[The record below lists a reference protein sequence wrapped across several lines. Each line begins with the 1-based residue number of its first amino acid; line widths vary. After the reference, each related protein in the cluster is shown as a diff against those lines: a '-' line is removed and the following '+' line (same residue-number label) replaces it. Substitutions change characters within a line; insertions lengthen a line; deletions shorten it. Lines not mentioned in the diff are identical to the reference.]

1 MKKILLF
8 LSLITSMNVLAN
20 DVVIKTNSKVIK
32 ELKADTAQMSFRIR
46 TEANSKEK
54 SQNENKIRIN
64 NFFDQLKSEGIKY
77 DSLITDNYR
86 YYKTTKYV
94 KNNNGSKLYNTNLS
108 LSIKTNSTTL
118 ASILEVIDKIG
129 GIEYKINK
137 GLLTLNIKNESE
149 SKEKNLDYIYKKV
162 EELVSN
168 TKKDFY
174 FDNILNSEDYSS
186 KEEDVYNIESTIS
199 FKLRDLKRISEV
211 IEIAEKN
218 KIELMGNIDYSVS
231 NLKNEYLKMYKES
244 YDKAKSKN
252 FNLLE
257 KGYKLKEVKNI
268 SEDRYIVDSL
278 NRKINISNNDDE
290 YIVDSY
296 ASPRAMKMVSLA
308 SSSVDEN
315 SHKNLIDIP
324 SVNLENSLN
333 IDFVVTDD
341 KFDDYENKAKI
352 YADVNKMTKVD
363 LVEISFDINTNS
375 LESYEVAGKE
385 NYKVL
390 DKIKSVLN
398 DSGIGIDKFETEE
411 YKTQK
416 DLSYKNIVK
425 ILGNV
430 KNEANILVEINGVDT
445 KNYRQFIEI
454 LDKNNVELVKME
466 QKLFISI
473 KSIDENVKVA
483 YDDAIKKV
491 NNLKSELHKIHI
503 NSNVNE
509 YTNRKIENKKNESV
523 KEEKYKVK
531 HSIKLST
538 SDVKNISF
546 LISLLSEV
554 GVKVNG
560 INYKIKNIDKYEKEI
575 YNDLLKD
582 IESKKEALNKLG
594 DFKVVNISSLE
605 ELEKD
610 FNESIY
616 RNIYINP
623 RNKMNLNR
631 NNRDIID
638 TALKNLENIK
648 IPPYN
653 MEMRYEVV
661 FNIK

>member
-46 TEANSKEK
+46 TEDNSKEK

-149 SKEKNLDYIYKKV
+149 SKEKNLEYIYRKV

-186 KEEDVYNIESTIS
+186 KEEDMYNIESTIS

-352 YADVNKMTKVD
+352 YADVNKTTKVD
-363 LVEISFDINTNS
+363 LAEISFDINTNS

-623 RNKMNLNR
+623 RNKINLNR

-638 TALKNLENIK
+638 AALKNLENIK

>member
-149 SKEKNLDYIYKKV
+149 SKEKNLNYIYKKV

-268 SEDRYIVDSL
+268 SEDRYVVDSL

-333 IDFVVTDD
+333 IDFVVTDG

-352 YADVNKMTKVD
+352 YADVNKTTKVD
-363 LVEISFDINTNS
+363 LAEISFDINTNS

-398 DSGIGIDKFETEE
+398 DSGIGVDKFETEE

-416 DLSYKNIVK
+416 DLSYKNVVK

-430 KNEANILVEINGVDT
+430 KNEANILLEINGVDT
-445 KNYRQFIEI
+445 KNYRQFIGI

-491 NNLKSELHKIHI
+491 NNLKSELHKINI

-509 YTNRKIENKKNESV
+509 YTNRKIENKKNESI

-631 NNRDIID
+631 NNRYNID
-638 TALKNLENIK
+638 AAVKNLENIK

>member
-94 KNNNGSKLYNTNLS
+94 KNNNGSKVYNTNLS

-186 KEEDVYNIESTIS
+186 KEEDMYNIESTIS

-218 KIELMGNIDYSVS
+218 KIELIGNIDYSVS

-296 ASPRAMKMVSLA
+296 ATPRAMKMVSL
-308 SSSVDEN
+308 SSSIDVN

-333 IDFVVTDD
+333 IDFVVTDG
-341 KFDDYENKAKI
+341 KFDNYENKAKI
-352 YADVNKMTKVD
+352 YADVNKTTKVD
-363 LVEISFDINTNS
+363 LAEISFDINTNS

-398 DSGIGIDKFETEE
+398 DSGIGVDKFETEE

-416 DLSYKNIVK
+416 DLSYKNVVK

-430 KNEANILVEINGVDT
+430 KNEANILLEINGVDT

-454 LDKNNVELVKME
+454 LEKNNVELVKME

-491 NNLKSELHKIHI
+491 NNLKSELNKIHI

-560 INYKIKNIDKYEKEI
+560 INYKLKNIDKYEKEI

-582 IESKKEALNKLG
+582 IESKKEALDKLG

-623 RNKMNLNR
+623 RNNINLNR

-653 MEMRYEVV
+653 MEMRYEVI

>member
-149 SKEKNLDYIYKKV
+149 SKEKNLNYIYKKV

-352 YADVNKMTKVD
+352 YADVNKTTKVD
-363 LVEISFDINTNS
+363 LAEISFDINTNS

>member
-149 SKEKNLDYIYKKV
+149 SKEKNLEYIYRKV

-296 ASPRAMKMVSLA
+296 ATPRAMKMVSLA

-352 YADVNKMTKVD
+352 YADVNKTTKVD
-363 LVEISFDINTNS
+363 LAEISFDINTNS

-398 DSGIGIDKFETEE
+398 DSGIGVDKFETEE

-416 DLSYKNIVK
+416 DLSYKNVVK

-509 YTNRKIENKKNESV
+509 YTNRKIENKKNESI

>member
-149 SKEKNLDYIYKKV
+149 SKEKNLNYIYIKV

-315 SHKNLIDIP
+315 SHKHLIDIP

-333 IDFVVTDD
+333 IDFVVTDG

-352 YADVNKMTKVD
+352 YADVNKTTKVD
-363 LVEISFDINTNS
+363 LAEISFDINTNS

-638 TALKNLENIK
+638 AALKNLENIK

>member
-32 ELKADTAQMSFRIR
+32 ELKADTAQITFRIR

-186 KEEDVYNIESTIS
+186 KEEEVYNIESTIL

-278 NRKINISNNDDE
+278 NKKINISNNDDE

-333 IDFVVTDD
+333 IDFVVTDG

-352 YADVNKMTKVD
+352 YADVNKTTKVD
-363 LVEISFDINTNS
+363 LAEISFDINTNS

-623 RNKMNLNR
+623 RNKINLNR

-638 TALKNLENIK
+638 AALKNLENIK

>member
-54 SQNENKIRIN
+54 SQNENKIKIN

-149 SKEKNLDYIYKKV
+149 SKEKNLNYIYKKV

-268 SEDRYIVDSL
+268 SEDRYVVDSL

-333 IDFVVTDD
+333 IDFVVTDG

-363 LVEISFDINTNS
+363 LAEISFDINTNS
-375 LESYEVAGKE
+375 LENYEVAGKE

-416 DLSYKNIVK
+416 DLSYKNVVK

-454 LDKNNVELVKME
+454 LEKNNVELVNME

-491 NNLKSELHKIHI
+491 NNLKNELHKIHI

-623 RNKMNLNR
+623 RNKINLNR

-638 TALKNLENIK
+638 AALKNLENIK

>member
-8 LSLITSMNVLAN
+8 LSLITSMSVLAN

-77 DSLITDNYR
+77 DSLITDDYR

-149 SKEKNLDYIYKKV
+149 SKEKNLNYIYKKV

-333 IDFVVTDD
+333 IDFVVTDG

-352 YADVNKMTKVD
+352 YADVNKTTKVD
-363 LVEISFDINTNS
+363 LAEISFDINTNS

-390 DKIKSVLN
+390 DKIKSLLN
-398 DSGIGIDKFETEE
+398 DSGIGVDKFETEE

-416 DLSYKNIVK
+416 DLSYKNVVK

-605 ELEKD
+605 EFEKD

-623 RNKMNLNR
+623 RNKINLNR

-638 TALKNLENIK
+638 AALKNLENIK

>member
-149 SKEKNLDYIYKKV
+149 SKEKNLEYIYRKV

-333 IDFVVTDD
+333 IDFVVTDG

-352 YADVNKMTKVD
+352 YADVNKTTKVD
-363 LVEISFDINTNS
+363 LAEISFDINTNS

-398 DSGIGIDKFETEE
+398 DSGIGVDKFETEE

-416 DLSYKNIVK
+416 DLSYKNVVK

-623 RNKMNLNR
+623 RNKINLNR

-638 TALKNLENIK
+638 AALKNLENIK

>member
-268 SEDRYIVDSL
+268 SEDRYVVDSL

-308 SSSVDEN
+308 SSVDEN

-333 IDFVVTDD
+333 IDFVVTDG

-352 YADVNKMTKVD
+352 YADVNKTTKVD
-363 LVEISFDINTNS
+363 LAEISFDINTNS

-398 DSGIGIDKFETEE
+398 DSGIGVDKFETEE

-416 DLSYKNIVK
+416 DLSYKNVVK

-430 KNEANILVEINGVDT
+430 KNEANILLEINGVDT
-445 KNYRQFIEI
+445 KNYRQFIGI

-473 KSIDENVKVA
+473 KCIDENVKVA

-491 NNLKSELHKIHI
+491 NNLKSELHKINI

-509 YTNRKIENKKNESV
+509 YTNRKIENKKNESI

-623 RNKMNLNR
+623 RNKINLNR

-638 TALKNLENIK
+638 AALKNLENIK

>member
-20 DVVIKTNSKVIK
+20 DVVIKINSKVIK

-54 SQNENKIRIN
+54 SQNENKIKIN

-94 KNNNGSKLYNTNLS
+94 KNNNDSKLYNTNLS

-149 SKEKNLDYIYKKV
+149 SKEKNLNYIYKKV

-268 SEDRYIVDSL
+268 SEDRYVVDSL

-333 IDFVVTDD
+333 IDFVVTDG

-352 YADVNKMTKVD
+352 YADVNKTTKVD
-363 LVEISFDINTNS
+363 LAEISFDINTNS
-375 LESYEVAGKE
+375 LENYEVAGKE

-416 DLSYKNIVK
+416 DLSYKNVVK

-454 LDKNNVELVKME
+454 LEKNNVELVNME

-623 RNKMNLNR
+623 RNKINLNR

-638 TALKNLENIK
+638 AALKNLENIK

>member
-54 SQNENKIRIN
+54 SQNENKIKIN

-149 SKEKNLDYIYKKV
+149 SKEKNLNYIYKKV

-268 SEDRYIVDSL
+268 SEDRYVVDSL

-333 IDFVVTDD
+333 IDFVVTDG

-363 LVEISFDINTNS
+363 LAEISFDINTNS
-375 LESYEVAGKE
+375 LENYEVAGKE

-416 DLSYKNIVK
+416 DLSYKNVVK

-430 KNEANILVEINGVDT
+430 KNEANIFVEINGVDT

-509 YTNRKIENKKNESV
+509 YTNRKIDDVKNETV
-523 KEEKYKVK
+523 KQEKYKVK

>member
-32 ELKADTAQMSFRIR
+32 ELKADTAQIIFRIR

-268 SEDRYIVDSL
+268 SEDRYVVDSL

-308 SSSVDEN
+308 SSVDEN

-352 YADVNKMTKVD
+352 YADVNKTTKVD
-363 LVEISFDINTNS
+363 LAEISFDINTNS

-398 DSGIGIDKFETEE
+398 DSGIGVDKFETEE

-416 DLSYKNIVK
+416 DLSYKNVVK

-509 YTNRKIENKKNESV
+509 YTNRKIENKKNESI

-623 RNKMNLNR
+623 RNKINLNR

-638 TALKNLENIK
+638 AALKNLENIK

>member
-308 SSSVDEN
+308 SSVDEN

-352 YADVNKMTKVD
+352 YADVNKTTKVD
-363 LVEISFDINTNS
+363 LAEISFDINTNS

-398 DSGIGIDKFETEE
+398 DSGIGVDKFETEE

-416 DLSYKNIVK
+416 DLSYKNVVK

-491 NNLKSELHKIHI
+491 NNLKSELHKINI

-509 YTNRKIENKKNESV
+509 YTNRKIENKKNESI

-623 RNKMNLNR
+623 RNKINLNR

-638 TALKNLENIK
+638 AALKNLENIK

>member
-149 SKEKNLDYIYKKV
+149 SKEENLKNIHRKV
-162 EELVSN
+162 KELISN
-168 TKKDFY
+168 TKKDFN
-174 FDNILNSEDYSS
+174 FENILNSEDYSS

-278 NRKINISNNDDE
+278 NRKMNISKNDDE

-296 ASPRAMKMVSLA
+296 TAPRAMKMVSLA
-308 SSSVDEN
+308 SSSVYEN

-333 IDFVVTDD
+333 IDFVVTDG

-352 YADVNKMTKVD
+352 YADVNKTTKVD
-363 LVEISFDINTNS
+363 LAEISFDINTNS

-638 TALKNLENIK
+638 AALKNLENIK

>member
-77 DSLITDNYR
+77 DSLITDDYR

-149 SKEKNLDYIYKKV
+149 SKEKNLNYIYKKV

-252 FNLLE
+252 FNFLE

-308 SSSVDEN
+308 SSVDEN

-333 IDFVVTDD
+333 IDFVVTDG

-352 YADVNKMTKVD
+352 YADVNKTTKVD
-363 LVEISFDINTNS
+363 LAEISFDINANS

-398 DSGIGIDKFETEE
+398 DSGIGVDKFETEE

-416 DLSYKNIVK
+416 DLSYKNVVK

-623 RNKMNLNR
+623 RNKINLNR

-638 TALKNLENIK
+638 AALKNLENIK

>member
-32 ELKADTAQMSFRIR
+32 ELKADTAQITFRIR

-268 SEDRYIVDSL
+268 SEDRYVVDSL

-308 SSSVDEN
+308 SSVDEN

-352 YADVNKMTKVD
+352 YADVNKTTKVD
-363 LVEISFDINTNS
+363 LAEISFDINTNS

-398 DSGIGIDKFETEE
+398 DSGIGVDKFETEE

-416 DLSYKNIVK
+416 DLSYKNVVK

-509 YTNRKIENKKNESV
+509 YTNRKIENKKNESI

-623 RNKMNLNR
+623 RNKINLNR

-638 TALKNLENIK
+638 AALKNLENIK

>member
-268 SEDRYIVDSL
+268 SEDRYVVDSL

-308 SSSVDEN
+308 SSVDEN

-333 IDFVVTDD
+333 IDFVVTDG
-341 KFDDYENKAKI
+341 KFDNYENKAKI
-352 YADVNKMTKVD
+352 YADVNKTTKVD
-363 LVEISFDINTNS
+363 LAEISFDINTNS

-398 DSGIGIDKFETEE
+398 DSGIGVDKFETEE

-416 DLSYKNIVK
+416 DLSYKNVVK

-509 YTNRKIENKKNESV
+509 YTNRKIENKKNESI

-638 TALKNLENIK
+638 AALKNLENIK

>member
-94 KNNNGSKLYNTNLS
+94 KNNNGNKLYNTNLS

-231 NLKNEYLKMYKES
+231 NLKSEYLKMYKES

-315 SHKNLIDIP
+315 SHKHLIDIP

-333 IDFVVTDD
+333 IDFVVTDG

-352 YADVNKMTKVD
+352 YADVNKTTKVD
-363 LVEISFDINTNS
+363 LAEISFDINTNS

-425 ILGNV
+425 ISGNV

-491 NNLKSELHKIHI
+491 NNLKSELNKIHI

-623 RNKMNLNR
+623 RNKINLNR

-638 TALKNLENIK
+638 AALKNLENIK

>member
-46 TEANSKEK
+46 TEANFKEK

-218 KIELMGNIDYSVS
+218 KIELIGNIDYSVS

-333 IDFVVTDD
+333 IDFVVTDS
-341 KFDDYENKAKI
+341 KFDNYENKAKI
-352 YADVNKMTKVD
+352 YADVNKTTKVD
-363 LVEISFDINTNS
+363 LAEISFDINTNS

-398 DSGIGIDKFETEE
+398 DSGIGVDKFETEE

-416 DLSYKNIVK
+416 DLSYKNVVK

-509 YTNRKIENKKNESV
+509 YTNRKIENKKNESI
-523 KEEKYKVK
+523 KEERYKVK

-623 RNKMNLNR
+623 RNKINLNR

-638 TALKNLENIK
+638 AALKNLENIK

>member
-20 DVVIKTNSKVIK
+20 DIVIKTNSKVIK

-94 KNNNGSKLYNTNLS
+94 KNNNSSKLYNTNLS

-149 SKEKNLDYIYKKV
+149 SKEKNLNYIYKKV

-211 IEIAEKN
+211 IGIAEKN

-333 IDFVVTDD
+333 IDFVVTDG

-352 YADVNKMTKVD
+352 YADVNKTTKVD
-363 LVEISFDINTNS
+363 LAEISFDINTNS

-398 DSGIGIDKFETEE
+398 DSGIGVDKFETEE

-416 DLSYKNIVK
+416 DLSYKNVVK

-430 KNEANILVEINGVDT
+430 KNEANILLEINGVDT

-454 LDKNNVELVKME
+454 LEKNNVELVKME

-491 NNLKSELHKIHI
+491 NNLKSDLHKIHI

-560 INYKIKNIDKYEKEI
+560 INYKLKNIDKYEKEI

-582 IESKKEALNKLG
+582 IESKKEALDKLG

-623 RNKMNLNR
+623 RNNINLNR

-638 TALKNLENIK
+638 AALKNLENIK